1 MGLAVIGGPVMPGST
16 TNDCLDGLVT
26 LIEGV
31 SGIDGVYGYRTA
43 KTELEVTAVVT
54 AISDVLTD
62 TPDGLEMAT
71 TSLSMCWCALTGSM
85 RRRTGIEQRDGRYLA
100 GDMGANEPVWND
112 CYPYAATQKPASP
125 QELVNFRR
133 GFCMCGLFQTREV
146 RHGY

>member
-62 TPDGLEMAT
+62 TPDGLEMGYDFIVDVLVRIDGEYEAAER
-71 TSLSMCWCALTGSM
+71 ALNSVTD
-85 RRRTGIEQRDGRYLA
+85 GIWRA
-100 GDMGANEPVWND
+100 IWGANEPVWND

-133 GFCMCGLFQTREV
+133 GILYV
-146 RHGY
+146 RVIPN